1 MARIQSSMYS
11 CSVLV
16 FVLMICGVDAFDA
29 LVSHF
34 SVLCLLSSLPS
45 DLLSTV
51 LLVLLFVEL
60 LVIEPPFVGSF
71 RLYRNLIIL
80 FCFAFFS
87 PLQITIFRLRQMFEC
102 HLKQFTVTIH
112 VNDYVITSR
121 QCANDL
127 FNISKMFTVSAIV
140 LLRHDLGRLNCYL
153 SH

>member
-1 MARIQSSMYS
+1 MRKKNGAKYFILSIFEWSQKNLFENLFLFKNKKKTKQKKNLLKKETIKFQALTTMARIQSSMYS

-60 LVIEPPFVGSF
+60 LLIEPPFVGSF

-87 PLQITIFRLRQMFEC
+87 PFKSQYST
-102 HLKQFTVTIH
+102 TPDV
-112 VNDYVITSR
+112 
-121 QCANDL
+121 
-127 FNISKMFTVSAIV
+127 
-140 LLRHDLGRLNCYL
+140 
-153 SH
+153 